1 MAAAYLRVLEIDPE
15 DLEAHKR
22 RLDIY
27 RQLGDEKK
35 AAEAQ
40 KAFEKYKL
48 DDEREQVI
56 RKFLQDHPEI
66 NEDAQ
71 KRHVHR

>member
-1 MAAAYLRVLEIDPE
+1 MES
-15 DLEAHKR
+15 HKR

-27 RQLGDEKK
+27 HQLGRERE

-48 DDEREQVI
+48 DEHAQEVA
-56 RKFLQDHPEI
+56 RKFLLDHEAI
-66 NEDAQ
+66 NQEAQ
-71 KRHVHR
+71 PRHVHK